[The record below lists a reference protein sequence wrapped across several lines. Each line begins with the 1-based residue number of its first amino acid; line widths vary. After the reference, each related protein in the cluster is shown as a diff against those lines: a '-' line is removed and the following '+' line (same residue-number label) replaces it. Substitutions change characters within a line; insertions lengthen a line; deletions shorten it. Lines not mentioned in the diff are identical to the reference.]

1 MKSIDYSADFIGR
14 NSEIGALFETTFAA
28 SEGADEGALIGNL
41 ARQLIETTPANDL
54 FVFSACTE
62 SQTIGCI
69 IFTRLRFEAD
79 RRTVFLLSP
88 VAILPDHQGTGVGS
102 GLLNYGLDKLR
113 QFGAD
118 VAVTY
123 GDPDYYRR
131 VGFEPV
137 DISIIPPP
145 LILNQPHGW
154 LAQSLTGET
163 LHPFRGPSQCAQA
176 LNDPAYW

>member
-1 MKSIDYSADFIGR
+1 MASINYREGFLGR
-14 NSEIGALFETTFAA
+14 KSEIGALFKATFAA

-41 ARQLIETTPANDL
+41 SRQLVETTPADDL

-69 IFTRLRFEAD
+69 IFTKLRFEAD
-79 RRTVFLLSP
+79 RRMVFLLSP
-88 VAILPDHQGTGVGS
+88 VAILPGRQGSGVGS
-102 GLLNYGLDKLR
+102 ALLTYGLDKLR
-113 QFGAD
+113 EQGAD

-123 GDPDYYRR
+123 GDPDYYQR

-137 DISIIPPP
+137 DVSIIPPP
-145 LILNQPHGW
+145 LSLNQPDGW

-163 LHPFRGPSQCAQA
+163 LHPFRGPSRCALA
-176 LNDPAYW
+176 LSDPAYW